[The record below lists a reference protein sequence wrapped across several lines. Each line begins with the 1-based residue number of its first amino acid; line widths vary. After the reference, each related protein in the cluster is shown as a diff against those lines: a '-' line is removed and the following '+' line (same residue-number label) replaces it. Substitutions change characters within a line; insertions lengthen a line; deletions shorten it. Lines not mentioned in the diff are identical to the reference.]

1 MLDRSVASAAAPVL
15 VFPHNIEIGRACK
28 GGKGGG
34 KSCWVSVVFIF
45 LACARPPGGPKT
57 CTDRC
62 GQKGTSGKLTHLS
75 QKSLCPCA
83 EKWARNQAQKMGS
96 FFERPPR
103 PARLGLTYF
112 EIIVT
117 SRVLPRFIQST
128 SRYEVRHVR
137 DGGAPAA
144 RAQAVADAS
153 AIRAER
159 PGAGGWLWVGIGG
172 GWGLPVWGRN
182 GVWVRTQQTALGPA
196 QIAADRPRFQ
206 KKISQISCPK
216 SGLDFMPGF
225 RRS

>member
-1 MLDRSVASAAAPVL
+1 MLGVSGLHFPRLCASARRTQDMHGPLWPARKEQAENSHI
-15 VFPHNIEIGRACK
+15 FPTR
-28 GGKGGG
+28 
-34 KSCWVSVVFIF
+34 V
-45 LACARPPGGPKT
+45 CARAPKSGREIKARTWAAFLNDPPAPQG
-57 CTDRC
+57 
-62 GQKGTSGKLTHLS
+62 
-75 QKSLCPCA
+75 
-83 EKWARNQAQKMGS
+83 WASHILQ
-96 FFERPPR
+96 
-103 PARLGLTYF
+103 
-112 EIIVT
+112 IIVT

-128 SRYEVRHVR
+128 SQYEVRHVR

-144 RAQAVADAS
+144 RVQAVADAS